1 MSFNIT
7 TDIFNVYEEEIK
19 VYYYNK
25 NTSIILGGGE
35 LTQQQCLNN
44 YKQMINQVINSKIH
58 ILKYE
63 NMNYLSYTYYSY
75 DSYKKNLIFNSSTNV
90 ISGVNRW
97 MYPLSNIFKY
107 VNTYNFP
114 ITRTISIIIN
124 SNTLPVYT
132 IPEITV
138 DLEYKGSK
146 KQLIIPEGSYNY
158 SSFNQIFI
166 DYFHK
171 IFYAT
176 DKFTNYLDIPYFEY
190 TRYIISQTGSLIIR
204 DNSELNKYYGLLHM
218 IYTIPNSVNFNTT
231 KSIYKFPSNMAPVY
245 RSLSIPDGTY
255 TPYELIDYVNT
266 NSSYSYNMNGVSS
279 LSYTQFLAKVVDNDV
294 VIYTNDNTEFFI
306 NPICSINK
314 YKESDWSKE
323 HKLCSCPYEILSYK
337 TENKYFLN
345 QEISLSPV
353 NPDNL
358 KNFSATNL
366 PNGLTIDANSGVI
379 SGIISTENLYKK
391 YNIVVTS
398 GIISTNVNMNIIKKN
413 RTILKNNKYDYIFI
427 TK

>member
-1 MSFNIT
+1 M
-7 TDIFNVYEEEIK
+7 
-19 VYYYNK
+19 
-25 NTSIILGGGE
+25 
-35 LTQQQCLNN
+35 TQQQCLDN
-44 YKQMINQVINSKIH
+44 YKQAFNYNASVNLNKI
-58 ILKYE
+58 KEYE
-63 NMNYLSYTYYSY
+63 NMNFLSYTFSSKYREFSINSY
-75 DSYKKNLIFNSSTNV
+75 TNLIT
-90 ISGVNRW
+90 GVNRW
-97 MYPLSNIFKY
+97 LYPLESKYGYINTLNI
-107 VNTYNFP
+107 P

-138 DLEYKGSK
+138 DLEYLGSE
-146 KQLIIPEGSYNY
+146 KQLIIPAGSYNY
-158 SSFNQIFI
+158 SSFNQIFF
-166 DYFHK
+166 DYLHQ

-176 DKFTNYLDIPYFEY
+176 NNFTNYLDIPYFEY
-190 TRYIISQTGSLIIR
+190 TRYIVSQTGSLIIKN
-204 DNSELNKYYGLLHM
+204 NSELNKYYGLLHM
-218 IYTIPNSVNFNTT
+218 IFPNDDINIDTT
-231 KSIYKFPSNMAPVY
+231 KSTCKFPCNMAPVY

-255 TPYELIDYVNT
+255 TPYELINYINT
-266 NSSYSYNMNGVSS
+266 NSSYSYNLNGIPS

-294 VIYTNDNTEFFI
+294 IIYTNDNTEFFI

-337 TENKYFLN
+337 TENKYYLN
-345 QEISLSPV
+345 QEISISPV

-366 PNGLTIDANSGVI
+366 PDGLTIDANSGVI
-379 SGIISTENLYKK
+379 SGIISTDNLYKK

>member
-7 TDIFNVYEEEIK
+7 TDIFNVYEEEIR
-19 VYYYNK
+19 VYYSSSGK
-25 NTSIILGGGE
+25 ASKIMGGGK

-44 YKQMINQVINSKIH
+44 YKQMINQLCSNFD
-58 ILKYE
+58 ILEYE
-63 NMNYLSYTYYSY
+63 NMNYLSYTFFN
-75 DSYKKNLIFNSSTNV
+75 YKNFTIVSSTNY

-97 MYPLSNIFKY
+97 MYPLEKYFYHIHTLNI
-107 VNTYNFP
+107 P

-138 DLEYKGSK
+138 DLEYLGSK

-158 SSFNQIFI
+158 SSFNQVFYNYFKSIFNS
-166 DYFHK
+166 
-171 IFYAT
+171 T
-176 DKFTNYLDIPYFEY
+176 MSFTNYLDIPYFEY
-190 TRYIISQTGSLIIR
+190 TRYITGGESNTIIR
-204 DNSELNKYYGLLHM
+204 DNTELNKYYGLLHM
-218 IYTIPNSVNFNTT
+218 IYTIPDSVNIY
-231 KSIYKFPSNMAPVY
+231 SGYKFPCNMAPVY

-266 NSSYSYNMNGVSS
+266 NSSYSYNLNGIPS

-323 HKLCSCPYEILSYK
+323 HKLCSCPYEILSYR

-345 QEISLSPV
+345 QEISISPV

-366 PNGLTIDANSGVI
+366 PDGLTIDANSGVI
-379 SGIISTENLYKK
+379 SGIISTDNLYKK

-398 GIISTNVNMNIIKKN
+398 GIISANVNMNIIKKN
-413 RTILKNNKYDYIFI
+413 RTIIKNNKYDYIVI

>member
-1 MSFNIT
+1 
-7 TDIFNVYEEEIK
+7 
-19 VYYYNK
+19 
-25 NTSIILGGGE
+25 
-35 LTQQQCLNN
+35 
-44 YKQMINQVINSKIH
+44 
-58 ILKYE
+58 
-63 NMNYLSYTYYSY
+63 MNFLSYTFSSKKREFSINSY
-75 DSYKKNLIFNSSTNV
+75 TNLIT
-90 ISGVNRW
+90 GVNRW
-97 MYPLSNIFKY
+97 LYPLESKYGYINTLNI
-107 VNTYNFP
+107 P

-138 DLEYKGSK
+138 DLEYLGSK

-166 DYFHK
+166 DYFHQ
-171 IFYAT
+171 IFHAT
-176 DKFTNYLDIPYFEY
+176 GYFNNYLDIPYFDY
-190 TRYIISQTGSLIIR
+190 TRYIVSHTGSLIIR

-218 IYTIPNSVNFNTT
+218 IFPNDDINIDTT
-231 KSIYKFPSNMAPVY
+231 KSTCKFPCNMAPVY

-255 TPYELIDYVNT
+255 TPYELIDYINT
-266 NSSYSYNMNGVSS
+266 NSSYSYNLNGIPS

-337 TENKYFLN
+337 TENKYYLN
-345 QEISLSPV
+345 QEISISPV

-366 PNGLTIDANSGVI
+366 PDGLTIDANSGVI
-379 SGIISTENLYKK
+379 SGRISTDNLYKN

-398 GIISTNVNMNIIKKN
+398 GIISANVNMNIIKKN

>member
-7 TDIFNVYEEEIK
+7 TDIFNVYEETIIF
-19 VYYYNK
+19 
-25 NTSIILGGGE
+25 TSNLTYILGGGE
-35 LTQQQCLNN
+35 LTQQQCLDN
-44 YKQMINQVINSKIH
+44 YKQAFNYNASINLNKI
-58 ILKYE
+58 KEYE
-63 NMNYLSYTYYSY
+63 NMNFLSYTFSSKRKEFSINSY
-75 DSYKKNLIFNSSTNV
+75 TNLIT
-90 ISGVNRW
+90 GVNRW
-97 MYPLSNIFKY
+97 MYPLESKYGYINTLNI
-107 VNTYNFP
+107 P

-138 DLEYKGSK
+138 DLEYLGSE
-146 KQLIIPEGSYNY
+146 KQLIIPAGSYNY
-158 SSFNQIFI
+158 SSFNQIFF
-166 DYFHK
+166 DYFHN

-176 DKFTNYLDIPYFEY
+176 NIFNNFLYIPYFDY
-190 TRYIISQTGSLIIR
+190 TRYIVSQSGSLIIR

-218 IYTIPNSVNFNTT
+218 IFPNDNLDIDTT
-231 KSIYKFPSNMAPVY
+231 KSTCKFPCNMPPVY

-266 NSSYSYNMNGVSS
+266 NSSYSYNLNGIPS

-323 HKLCSCPYEILSYK
+323 HKLCSCPYGILSYK
-337 TENKYFLN
+337 TENKYYLN
-345 QEISLSPV
+345 QEISISPV

-358 KNFSATNL
+358 TNFSATNL

-379 SGIISTENLYKK
+379 SGIISTDNLYKN

>member
-1 MSFNIT
+1 M
-7 TDIFNVYEEEIK
+7 
-19 VYYYNK
+19 
-25 NTSIILGGGE
+25 
-35 LTQQQCLNN
+35 TQQQCLDN
-44 YKQMINQVINSKIH
+44 YKQAFNYNASVNLNKI
-58 ILKYE
+58 KEYE
-63 NMNYLSYTYYSY
+63 NMNFLSYTFSSKYREFSINSY
-75 DSYKKNLIFNSSTNV
+75 TNLIT
-90 ISGVNRW
+90 GVNRW
-97 MYPLSNIFKY
+97 LYPLESKYGYINTLNI
-107 VNTYNFP
+107 P

-138 DLEYKGSK
+138 DLEYLGSE
-146 KQLIIPEGSYNY
+146 KQLIIPAGSYNY

-166 DYFHK
+166 DYLHQ

-176 DKFTNYLDIPYFEY
+176 NYFNNYLGIPYFEY
-190 TRYIISQTGSLIIR
+190 TRYIVSQTGSLIIK
-204 DNSELNKYYGLLHM
+204 NNNELNKYYGLLHM
-218 IYTIPNSVNFNTT
+218 IFPNDDINIDTT
-231 KSIYKFPSNMAPVY
+231 KPTCKFPCNMAPVY

-266 NSSYSYNMNGVSS
+266 NSSYSYNLNGIPS

-337 TENKYFLN
+337 TENKYYLN
-345 QEISLSPV
+345 QEISISPV

-366 PNGLTIDANSGVI
+366 PDGLTIDANSGVI
-379 SGIISTENLYKK
+379 SGIISTDNLYKK

-398 GIISTNVNMNIIKKN
+398 GIISANVNMNIIKKN
-413 RTILKNNKYDYIFI
+413 RTIIKNNKYDYIVI